1 MPNATSTAWPADR
14 RRSARRQAAG
24 ATNPH
29 VDADDL
35 AAFRAAVDGA
45 RPLPAADRVS
55 FEAPK
60 PSPRPR
66 QRELDEAAAI
76 TASLYGPFE
85 IDDLLAIG
93 DADSFLRSG
102 LSRTVLRDLRRGR
115 WSIQNHTDLH
125 GLNRHE
131 AHEEVSRFIAESIV
145 AGKRC
150 IRIVHGRGYGS
161 PGREGILRPLVKSW
175 LSRRKDVLAFCHAPS
190 CDGGEG
196 ALWVLLK
203 ADKA

>member
-1 MPNATSTAWPADR
+1 MSQRHQPTPEE
-14 RRSARRQAAG
+14 
-24 ATNPH
+24 
-29 VDADDL
+29 L
-35 AAFRAAVDGA
+35 AAFFAAVDGA
-45 RPLPAADRVS
+45 IPLRTPERVA
-55 FEAPK
+55 FEPPK

-76 TASLYGPFE
+76 NESLYGPFE

-93 DADSFLRSG
+93 DADSFLRTG

-131 AHEEVSRFIAESIV
+131 AHEEVSRFLAESIST
-145 AGKRC
+145 GKRC
-150 IRIVHGRGYGS
+150 VRIVHGRGYGS

>member
-1 MPNATSTAWPADR
+1 MNQRHRPTPEE
-14 RRSARRQAAG
+14 
-24 ATNPH
+24 
-29 VDADDL
+29 L
-35 AAFRAAVDGA
+35 AAFHAAIEGTV
-45 RPLPAADRVS
+45 PLRSHERVA
-55 FEAPK
+55 FAPPK

-66 QRELDEAAAI
+66 QRERDEAAAV
-76 TASLYGPFE
+76 TESLYGPFE

-93 DADSFLRSG
+93 DADSYLRPG
-102 LSRTVLRDLRRGR
+102 LQRNVLRDLRRGR

-131 AHEEVSRFIAESIV
+131 AHEEVSRFIAESIS

-150 IRIVHGRGYGS
+150 IRIVHGRGHGS
-161 PGREGILRPLVKSW
+161 PGREGILRQFVKSW

-190 CDGGEG
+190 RDGGEG

-203 ADKA
+203 AGKTDNR

>member
-1 MPNATSTAWPADR
+1 MSRHQPTPEE
-14 RRSARRQAAG
+14 
-24 ATNPH
+24 
-29 VDADDL
+29 L
-35 AAFRAAVDGA
+35 AAFHAAVDGVVPIRA
-45 RPLPAADRVS
+45 PERVS
-55 FEAPK
+55 YEPPK

-76 TASLYGPFE
+76 TESLHGSFE

-93 DADSFLRSG
+93 DADSFLRTG
-102 LSRTVLRDLRRGR
+102 LPRSVLRDLRRGR

-131 AHEEVSRFIAESIV
+131 AHEEVSRFLAESLG
-145 AGKRC
+145 ADKRC

-161 PGREGILRPLVKSW
+161 PGREGILRQLVKGW
-175 LSRRKDVLAFCHAPS
+175 LAHRKDVLAFCHAPAN
-190 CDGGEG
+190 DGGEG

-203 ADKA
+203 TSKPHKKNGS

>member
-1 MPNATSTAWPADR
+1 MP
-14 RRSARRQAAG
+14 
-24 ATNPH
+24 
-29 VDADDL
+29 
-35 AAFRAAVDGA
+35 FRYG
-45 RPLPAADRVS
+45 
-55 FEAPK
+55 FEPPK

-76 TASLYGPFE
+76 TESLYGPFE

-93 DADSFLRSG
+93 DADSYLRPG

-115 WSIQNHTDLH
+115 WSIRNHTDLH

-131 AHEEVSRFIAESIV
+131 AHEEVARFLAESV
-145 AGKRC
+145 NAGKRC
-150 IRIVHGRGYGS
+150 VRIVHGRGLGS
-161 PGREGILRPLVKSW
+161 PGREGILRPFVKSW

-190 CDGGEG
+190 NDGGEG

-203 ADKA
+203 ATTS

>member
-1 MPNATSTAWPADR
+1 MTQ
-14 RRSARRQAAG
+14 RQQP
-24 ATNPH
+24 TPEE
-29 VDADDL
+29 L
-35 AAFRAAVDGA
+35 AAFYAAVDGA
-45 RPLPAADRVS
+45 VPLRAPERVA

-66 QRELDEAAAI
+66 QRELDEAAVIVEA
-76 TASLYGPFE
+76 LHGPLE

-93 DADSFLRSG
+93 DADSFLRTG
-102 LSRTVLRDLRRGR
+102 LPRSVLRDLRRGR

-131 AHEEVSRFIAESIV
+131 AHEEIARFLAESNN

-150 IRIVHGRGYGS
+150 VRIVHGRGLGS
-161 PGREGILRPLVKSW
+161 PGRNGILRQLVKSW
-175 LSRRKDVLAFCHAPS
+175 LSRRKDILAFCHAPPN
-190 CDGGEG
+190 DGGEG

-203 ADKA
+203 SNQ

>member
-1 MPNATSTAWPADR
+1 MSQRHHPTPEE
-14 RRSARRQAAG
+14 
-24 ATNPH
+24 
-29 VDADDL
+29 L
-35 AAFRAAVDGA
+35 AAFYAAVDGA
-45 RPLPAADRVS
+45 IPLRTLERVT
-55 FEAPK
+55 FEPPK

-76 TASLYGPFE
+76 TESLYGPFE

-93 DADSFLRSG
+93 DADSFLRTG

-131 AHEEVSRFIAESIV
+131 AHEEVSRFLAESIS

-161 PGREGILRPLVKSW
+161 PGREGVLRPLVKNW